1 MKKMRIISGI
11 RWLCLPLAAIAGYL
25 VPMLLGFGFYAVGG
39 MLCPA
44 EQMSSGVCMAP
55 WFLHSSRIL
64 LFIAPAIGAISIVLG
79 VTVIAPSRRRLVAL
93 LALAAGAGFALPN
106 ARGIIG
112 LSFGFSII
120 VGACF
125 TAWLYRCNW
134 TRGEESP
141 EAQNEKRS
149 FSRKIWVPS
158 VAFIVVFGVSFAIS
172 NRQVM
177 LSGPKFRNV
186 SQDDV
191 PRLMQSLESREHPVD
206 AVFAL
211 GRLGRSAAPAVPLLI
226 KLLDDPKQDLVMGAL
241 IALERIGPEAKTAVP
256 ELKRFIK
263 SGGGRWGETRAAIKA
278 LGGIG
283 DVDAIVEVFSIDD
296 YQHEYG
302 IADAVRNYPIDG
314 PGLAGL
320 LVRLFN
326 KASSDYVKE
335 SAAIGLARLT
345 PQTPG
350 LVDFLGAKLDAEVKG
365 YAESS
370 DKGVRMFHAGHIKEL
385 RTALEQIGTPDARV
399 ILQKHSAVIMKS
411 NSDYSD
417 YKNMM
422 GNRK

>member
-1 MKKMRIISGI
+1 MKKARIISAI
-11 RWLCLPLAAIAGYL
+11 RWLCVPLAAAGYL
-25 VPMLLGFGFYAVGG
+25 VPMLLGLGFYVVGNK
-39 MLCPA
+39 LCPA
-44 EQMSSGVCMAP
+44 DQMVSGVCTAP
-55 WFLHSSRIL
+55 WFLYSSRIL
-64 LFIAPAIGAISIVLG
+64 LFVAPSIGAIFIILG
-79 VTVIAPSRRRLVAL
+79 AALIAPSNRRLVAL
-93 LALAAGAGFALPN
+93 LALAAGAGYALPN

-141 EAQNEKRS
+141 EAQNEKRI

-172 NRQVM
+172 NRQAM

-191 PRLMQSLESREHPVD
+191 PRLMRALESREHPVD

-241 IALERIGPEAKTAVP
+241 IALERIGPEAKAAVP
-256 ELKRFIK
+256 DLKRFIK

-283 DVDAIVEVFSIDD
+283 DGEAIMEVVSIDN

-302 IADAVRNYPIDG
+302 IADAVRNYPIEG
-314 PGLAGL
+314 LGLADL

-326 KASSDYVKE
+326 KASVDYVKE
-335 SAAIGLARLT
+335 SAAIGLARLA

-350 LVDFLGAKLDAEVKG
+350 LVNFLGAKLDAEVKG
-365 YAESS
+365 YAESF
-370 DKGVRMFHAGHIKEL
+370 DKGARMFHAGHINEL
-385 RTALEQIGTPDARV
+385 RTALEQIGTQDARV
-399 ILQKHSAVIMKS
+399 ILQKHSVVIIRS
-411 NSDYSD
+411 SSDYSD
-417 YKNMM
+417 YKNIRDRR
-422 GNRK
+422 G